1 MVEALQA
8 GSLPF
13 PRCTR
18 PPTAAPGFGP
28 IIVGFA
34 DHGQFAYEARVYLR
48 WQLEDGVS
56 FEARLAICKAKVPP
70 LRRLTVPRG
79 ELTALTL
86 LSRLILSVTIALQK
100 LDTPPV
106 SSIMLSDINCSI
118 SAVNTTRPL
127 LPYFQNR
134 VAEIKDN
141 MDQVKKYCPMEDVFY
156 VPSALNPSDIS
167 TRATLKVSEIGPGSF
182 HQSGPSF
189 LSLGRDSWPVTRDF
203 SANDV
208 PEDEVRVRDKT
219 VFCAAARANFLP
231 H

>member
-1 MVEALQA
+1 MLMRNLFLLEDPLTWDQAVPVECQADWVELVVEALQA

-18 PPTAAPGFGP
+18 PPTAAPGLGP

-34 DHGQFAYEARVYLR
+34 DHGQFAYEARLYLR

-56 FEARLAICKAKVPP
+56 FAARLAICKAKVPP
-70 LRRLTVPRG
+70 LRGLTVPRG

-106 SSIMLSDINCSI
+106 SSIMLSDSKCSI

-141 MDQVKKYCPMEDVFY
+141 MDQVKKYCPMH
-156 VPSALNPSDIS
+156 S
-167 TRATLKVSEIGPGSF
+167 TPVTSL
-182 HQSGPSF
+182 
-189 LSLGRDSWPVTRDF
+189 LGR
-203 SANDV
+203 
-208 PEDEVRVRDKT
+208 
-219 VFCAAARANFLP
+219 